1 MSEQVYPKERNLD
14 GVYYRVKRDGIW
26 CNRCYTDLTEAE
38 QNEFMSRLDEEGL
51 KRVCSFLAN
60 KCCLNKLIYLWY
72 SYKYRPSIYWQ
83 QLTLQPLFALKKKD
97 ANSSIV
103 YIFSAS

>member
-14 GVYYRVKRDGIW
+14 GVYYRVKRDGKW

-51 KRVCSFLAN
+51 KRLCSFLSN
-60 KCCLNKLIYLWY
+60 
-72 SYKYRPSIYWQ
+72 
-83 QLTLQPLFALKKKD
+83 TLRNMADQM
-97 ANSSIV
+97 NI
-103 YIFSAS
+103 IRGTEE